1 MFDQL
6 FANIA
11 TGFSEQFGGPF
22 QAATARWQGAPTRD
36 SGGSITT
43 PGSPITKS
51 CRVQVCAPADAMRA
65 DAGFIETDMRLV
77 VLTASLDA
85 TLDTG
90 ARIIICK
97 RQVRRHMGVAER
109 DPGHRRHRM
118 GLPWPEGRLTWL

>member
-6 FANIA
+6 FAGIA

-22 QAATARWQGAPTRD
+22 QTATARWPGVPTRD

-43 PGSPITKS
+43 PGSPVTKS
-51 CRVQVCAPADAMRA
+51 CRVQVCAPTDAMRT

-85 TLDTG
+85 TLDTN
-90 ARIIICK
+90 ARIVIASGRFAGTWELQSATLDTAGIGWVCRGRK
-97 RQVRRHMGVAER
+97 VA
-109 DPGHRRHRM
+109 
-118 GLPWPEGRLTWL
+118 